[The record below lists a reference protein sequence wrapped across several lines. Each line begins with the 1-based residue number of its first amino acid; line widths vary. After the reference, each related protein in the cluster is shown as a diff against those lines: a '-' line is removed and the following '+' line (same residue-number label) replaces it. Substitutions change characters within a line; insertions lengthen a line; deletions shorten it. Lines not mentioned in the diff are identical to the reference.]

1 MRKSNINLIPFRYN
15 LHQKLLKIIIKKI
28 KNIFL
33 NVKPGLQNKNRFIIK
48 NVATATFRS
57 PSAWGRS
64 SSHTR
69 ERGMAVLLLRKMTTL
84 TYRGKNYVQN
94 KEAAKKQLIELT
106 YRRNV
111 YTNRMDDASS
121 SNEKA
126 KLNYR
131 GANYTK

>member
-1 MRKSNINLIPFRYN
+1 
-15 LHQKLLKIIIKKI
+15 
-28 KNIFL
+28 
-33 NVKPGLQNKNRFIIK
+33 
-48 NVATATFRS
+48 
-57 PSAWGRS
+57 
-64 SSHTR
+64 
-69 ERGMAVLLLRKMTTL
+69 MAVLSHRNMTTL

-94 KEAAKKQLIELT
+94 KEVAQKQLVELT

-126 KLNYR
+126 ELNYR

>member
-1 MRKSNINLIPFRYN
+1 
-15 LHQKLLKIIIKKI
+15 
-28 KNIFL
+28 
-33 NVKPGLQNKNRFIIK
+33 
-48 NVATATFRS
+48 
-57 PSAWGRS
+57 
-64 SSHTR
+64 
-69 ERGMAVLLLRKMTTL
+69 MAVFLHRNMTTL

-94 KEAAKKQLIELT
+94 KEVAKKQQVELT

-126 KLNYR
+126 ELNYR

>member
-1 MRKSNINLIPFRYN
+1 
-15 LHQKLLKIIIKKI
+15 
-28 KNIFL
+28 
-33 NVKPGLQNKNRFIIK
+33 
-48 NVATATFRS
+48 
-57 PSAWGRS
+57 
-64 SSHTR
+64 
-69 ERGMAVLLLRKMTTL
+69 MAVLSHRKMTTF

-94 KEAAKKQLIELT
+94 KEVAQKQPVELT

-126 KLNYR
+126 ELNYR